1 MTKIRQMMAPMI
13 SSFGSICRSLRL
25 HEAIAACIANTTT
38 TTIKMM
44 YGDKTHIIALVTT
57 EEVDCVVSK
66 QAAKAVEADGSLM
79 ITDRLKDVIKSG
91 GEWISSLKLE
101 SIASAVDGVSE
112 VAAIGVP
119 HPKWGERPRLLLV
132 LVVGADAERV
142 LADITAA
149 LEAEIAMGALSK
161 WALPERID
169 VVAELARTSVGK
181 IDKKRLRAQM
191 KSD

>member
-79 ITDRLKDVIKSG
+79 EDSALKNRTIHVLSQ
-91 GEWISSLKLE
+91 ISEGSDSSRK
-101 SIASAVDGVSE
+101 
-112 VAAIGVP
+112 
-119 HPKWGERPRLLLV
+119 
-132 LVVGADAERV
+132 
-142 LADITAA
+142 TFA
-149 LEAEIAMGALSK
+149 LECVTLCH
-161 WALPERID
+161 
-169 VVAELARTSVGK
+169 SVIFADTCAYG
-181 IDKKRLRAQM
+181 
-191 KSD
+191 